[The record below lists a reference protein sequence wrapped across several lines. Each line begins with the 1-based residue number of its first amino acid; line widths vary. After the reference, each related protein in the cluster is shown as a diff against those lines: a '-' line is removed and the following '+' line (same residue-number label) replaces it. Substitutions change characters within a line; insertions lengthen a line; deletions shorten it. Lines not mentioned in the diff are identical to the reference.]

1 MGATV
6 AASLRPRDWLFIYLR
21 KRDKTHAHGLI
32 NQQGTCRTFL
42 PGKDITG
49 AGYCLGD
56 RLWDWVLHLK
66 T

>member
-42 PGKDITG
+42 PGKDIKRKI
-49 AGYCLGD
+49 ASFD
-56 RLWDWVLHLK
+56 RIG
-66 T
+66 